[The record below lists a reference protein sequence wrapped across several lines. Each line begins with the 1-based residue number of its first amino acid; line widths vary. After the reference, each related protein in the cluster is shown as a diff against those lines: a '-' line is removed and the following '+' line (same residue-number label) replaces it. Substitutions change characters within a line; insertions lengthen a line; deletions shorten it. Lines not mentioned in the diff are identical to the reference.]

1 VPEPNLDPTTFTE
14 ADLAR
19 LPWATKL
26 KLLASFRQLPSA
38 NKSLEE
44 QLGRDTPQQFILE
57 VLGERPTTHALL
69 NGYDKPWTPDQ
80 EKILDSVVVNRRT
93 AVQSGHSVGKT
104 AILARIALWF
114 LYRYEG
120 SLVITTAPTKRQV
133 EELLWG
139 EISSCFR
146 KSQVRLAGRILK
158 AQLVVGDRWQAI
170 GFTAATG
177 DNNDLSA
184 TGFAGF
190 HAPRVMAI
198 MDEAIRVDPQI
209 VSSIEGICVGPEDR
223 IVAISNPTDQGS
235 WFFKATKTWE
245 SVIQLDALN
254 HPNVL
259 KDDALIIPGAAS
271 RVWVNDRREEWG
283 VDSPLFLAKVRGLWP
298 EQSEDTLIRLEWIER
313 AKDRWQK
320 WLSGECPD
328 EFKGLGC
335 AAGLDIAAGGED
347 LTVLSVIENG
357 AWTIPLVDGKP
368 TFHTGLDTT
377 YATDL
382 VVNTF
387 KSGLPIRILCL
398 DDTSLGASVTGEL
411 RRLQMAGKLPKFSI
425 VGKDQLERPWIL
437 PINFR
442 SVAFDDNRFAD
453 VKSELWWNLREDLRL
468 DKLALPPDLSIQ
480 KFSLPKGNSLEGQIS
495 RPIYDQ
501 SASGGRIRVYDKRGA
516 QGEKGREKTRLLPEK
531 SPDLAHSLMLA
542 AFGWKRILG
551 KAAIKEDAKEG
562 DVDSWWLN
570 RVRAMMEPKKDR
582 SSGLS
587 PWVR

>member
-1 VPEPNLDPTTFTE
+1 MTE
-14 ADLAR
+14 EDLVK
-19 LPWATKL
+19 LPWSTKQ
-26 KLLASFRQLPSA
+26 KLLASFRGLPSA
-38 NKSLEE
+38 SRSLEE

-57 VLGERPTTHALL
+57 VLGERPSTHAYLH
-69 NGYDKPWTPDQ
+69 GYDKPWTPDQ
-80 EKILDSVVVNRRT
+80 EKILDSVYLHRRT

-120 SLVITTAPTKRQV
+120 SLVITTAPNKRQV

-146 KSQVRLAGRILK
+146 KSQIRLAGRLLK
-158 AQLVVGDRWQAI
+158 AQLIVGDRWQAI
-170 GFTAATG
+170 GFTAAVG

-190 HAPRVMAI
+190 HAPRVLAI
-198 MDEAIRVDPQI
+198 MDEAIRVDPQV

-223 IVAISNPTDQGS
+223 IVAISNPTDPGS
-235 WFFKATKTWE
+235 WFFKATKNWE
-245 SVIQLDALN
+245 SVIQLDATN

-259 KDDALIIPGAAS
+259 KDDPLIIPGAAS
-271 RVWVNDRREEWG
+271 RIWVNERREEWG
-283 VDSPLFLAKVRGLWP
+283 ADSPLFLAKVRGLWP
-298 EQSEDTLIRLEWIER
+298 DQSDDTLIRMEWIEK
-313 AKDRWQK
+313 AQERWEK
-320 WLSGECPD
+320 WIGGACPE

-335 AAGLDIAAGGED
+335 AAGLDIASVGED
-347 LTVLSVIENG
+347 LTVFSVIENG
-357 AWTIPLVDGKP
+357 AWTIPKIDGKYA
-368 TFHTGLDTT
+368 FHTGLDPT

-382 VVNTF
+382 VVKAF
-387 KSGLPIRILCL
+387 MAGLPIRILCL
-398 DDTSLGASVTGEL
+398 DDTSIGSVVTGEL
-411 RRLQMAGKLPKFSI
+411 RRLQTAGKLPKFAI
-425 VGKDQLERPWIL
+425 IGKEQRESPWVL

-442 SVAFDDNRFAD
+442 SVAFNAARFAD

-468 DKLALPPDLSIQ
+468 DKLALPTDVAM
-480 KFSLPKGNSLEGQIS
+480 KEFSLPKGNSLEGQIS

-501 SASGGRIRVYDKRGA
+501 SASGGRIKAYDKRGS

-542 AFGWKRILG
+542 AFGWKRVLG
-551 KAAIKEDAKEG
+551 KAQIKEETQG
-562 DVDSWWLN
+562 EDVESWWWN
-570 RVRAMMEPKKDR
+570 RMRSMMQPKPDR
-582 SSGLS
+582 TKGLS